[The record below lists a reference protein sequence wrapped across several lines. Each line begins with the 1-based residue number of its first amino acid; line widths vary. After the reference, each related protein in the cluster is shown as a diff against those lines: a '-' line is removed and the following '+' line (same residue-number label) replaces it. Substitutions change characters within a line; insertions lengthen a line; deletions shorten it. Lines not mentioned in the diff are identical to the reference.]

1 MQEGL
6 GRSEAQRSDEKEGF
20 EKVCDFV
27 TENILYCGILST
39 SKATEDHSFREENR
53 DSSKEDIDMA
63 VIKLTKDNF
72 DQEVMQSDKP
82 VLVDFYADWC
92 GPCKMMG
99 PVVEEISNE
108 ETGVKVCKINIDEE
122 IELAQRFGVMSIPT
136 FIAVKGGEIAGKQI
150 GAVPKSTLLGLV
162 K

>member
-1 MQEGL
+1 
-6 GRSEAQRSDEKEGF
+6 
-20 EKVCDFV
+20 
-27 TENILYCGILST
+27 
-39 SKATEDHSFREENR
+39 
-53 DSSKEDIDMA
+53 MA
-63 VIKLTKDNF
+63 VIQLTTENF

-82 VLVDFYADWC
+82 VLIDFYADWC

-99 PVVEEISNE
+99 PVVEEIAGE
-108 ETGVKVCKINIDEE
+108 EPEIKVCKINIDEQ

-136 FIAVKGGEIAGKQI
+136 FLAVKNGEIAGKQI

>member
-1 MQEGL
+1 
-6 GRSEAQRSDEKEGF
+6 
-20 EKVCDFV
+20 
-27 TENILYCGILST
+27 
-39 SKATEDHSFREENR
+39 
-53 DSSKEDIDMA
+53 MA

-99 PVVEEISNE
+99 PVVEEIANE

-122 IELAQRFGVMSIPT
+122 MAVAQKYGVMSIPT
-136 FIAVKGGEIAGKQI
+136 FIAFKNGEIAGKQI
-150 GAVPKSTLLGLV
+150 GAVPKSKLQDMIR
-162 K
+162 